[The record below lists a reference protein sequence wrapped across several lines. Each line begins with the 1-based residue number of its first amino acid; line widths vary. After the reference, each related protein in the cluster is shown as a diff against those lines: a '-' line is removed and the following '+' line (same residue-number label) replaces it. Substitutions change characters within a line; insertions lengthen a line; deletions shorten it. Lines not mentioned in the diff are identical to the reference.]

1 MLVKE
6 IMSQKV
12 ALLQPGD
19 TMRDA
24 LALFQATGLD
34 AAPVVD
40 DDARILGIF
49 TRSRL
54 YQGLLE
60 TGNLD
65 GGVGNFMKTGVITVD
80 QNTSFETVAQKVK
93 TTEVGQA
100 VVTTGDGR
108 IVGMLTKADVIRGL
122 LSQKDLLL
130 GELGTVLDSMHNG
143 IFAIDQQC
151 TMTILNPA
159 AERCLGLNAGEA
171 LGRPIQSVLPESD
184 LPEVLASG
192 EARVGRKQSLRSVTV
207 VSNSTPICVGGI
219 ITGAT
224 TIFQDL
230 TEYEAV
236 ARRLESVSG
245 LHKTLDN
252 ILALAYEG
260 IVVVDGKGA
269 ITMANKAMA
278 DFTGLCQEALVGQ
291 PVSSVMDGTCLPMV
305 ARTGTQELAQVQVV
319 RGRKV
324 LVSCLPIIEEGR
336 VSGAVGK
343 ITFRGLEEIR
353 EIARR
358 IETLES
364 RVAYYQEEL
373 SRFTRA
379 RYTLDHI
386 VSASHEM
393 ARLKEEARR
402 AAMGNSTVLLQGET
416 GTGKELFAQ
425 ALHNA
430 SPRRLGPF
438 IKVNCAAIP
447 PDLLESEFFGYA
459 EGAFT
464 GARKGGKPG
473 KFELADGGTLFLDEV
488 GDMSPNLQAKIL
500 RVLEDRE
507 FERVGGTEVVR
518 VDVRVIAASNRDL
531 GQLVAQQAFREDLY
545 YRLNVVALTILP
557 LRHRKED
564 ILPLANHFI
573 EKLNRQMGMEIRGV
587 SPDALSVLQAHDWPG
602 NVRELEN
609 AIERAV
615 NLGAAYMIERDHLP
629 AYLVSATPVT
639 GGEQAGYRASVE
651 AAERDA
657 IVRALEASGGNKSL
671 AARHLGVS
679 RSTLYQKMQRLSL
692 KT

>member
-6 IMSQKV
+6 IMSQRV
-12 ALLQPGD
+12 ALLQPRD

-24 LALFQATGLD
+24 LGLFQATGLD

-40 DDARILGIF
+40 DEARILGIF

-65 GGVGNFMKTGVITVD
+65 GAVGDFMKTGVVTVD

-93 TTEVGQA
+93 TIEVGQA
-100 VVTTGDGR
+100 VVTAGDGR
-108 IVGMLTKADVIRGL
+108 VVGMLTKADVIRGL

-151 TMTILNPA
+151 IMTILNPA
-159 AERCLGLNAGEA
+159 AEECLGLKAGEA

-192 EARVGRKQSLRSVTV
+192 EPRVGRKQSLRSVRV
-207 VSNSTPICVGGI
+207 VSNSTPIRVGGVI
-219 ITGAT
+219 AGAT

-236 ARRLESVSG
+236 AGRLESVSN

-260 IVVVDGKGA
+260 IVVVDGDGI

-278 DFTGLCQEALVGQ
+278 DFTGLSQEDLLGRPA
-291 PVSSVMDGTCLPMV
+291 SEVMDGTYLPMV

-324 LVSCLPIIEEGR
+324 LVSCLPIIEDGR

-373 SRFTRA
+373 SRVTRA

-386 VSASHEM
+386 VSTSREM

-438 IKVNCAAIP
+438 VKVNCAAIP

-518 VDVRVIAASNRDL
+518 VDVRVIAASNKDL
-531 GQLVAQQAFREDLY
+531 GQLVARQAFREDLY
-545 YRLNVVALTILP
+545 YRLNVVALTIPP
-557 LRHRKED
+557 LRNRRED
-564 ILPLANHFI
+564 VLPLANHFI
-573 EKLNRQMGMEIRGV
+573 EKLNRQMGTKIRGV
-587 SPDALSVLQAHDWPG
+587 SPDALLVLQAHDWPG

-615 NLGAAYMIERDHLP
+615 NLGATYMIERDHLP
-629 AYLVSATPVT
+629 AYLGSAPPAQ
-639 GGEQAGYRASVE
+639 GGETGYRASVE

-657 IVRALEASGGNKSL
+657 LVRALEASGGNKSL
-671 AARHLGVS
+671 AARHLGMS
-679 RSTLYQKMQRLSL
+679 RSTLYDKMQRLGL
-692 KT
+692 RA